1 MTETKYGKYIQ
12 TQPKPERTVAGE
24 PEPKDTPDV
33 MTSVV
38 YLDGQVL
45 EGGLYAESC
54 WFLKPTA
61 YSPPTHTHDFDEVLA
76 FMGSDP
82 ENPRD
87 LHGEVE
93 LWLGGERH
101 ILTES
106 CMVFVPRGLEHCP
119 MNILRADRPIFHF
132 STGNSTS
139 YAR

>member
-1 MTETKYGKYIQ
+1 MAETKYGKYIQ

-33 MTSVV
+33 MTPLV

-45 EGGLYAESC
+45 EGGLYAECC
-54 WFLKPTA
+54 WFHKPTA
-61 YSPPTHTHDFDEVLA
+61 YSPPTHAHDFDEVLA

-119 MNILRADRPIFHF
+119 MNILRAERPIFHF